1 MRNMRLWIGLGA
13 VVAVVVL
20 FFVFRP
26 GGDDNEVTTPPPTSP
41 GTIEPTATTG
51 ETETE
56 PQVTTVEQPEVARI
70 DVTVRDGRPAGG
82 IVRTEARKNQQVLLI
97 VRSDVSDEV
106 HVHGYDLESAVGPGS
121 PARIQFRADIAGVF
135 EVELHELEIQIA
147 ELTVSP

>member
-41 GTIEPTATTG
+41 GTIEPATTTG
-51 ETETE
+51 ETET
-56 PQVTTVEQPEVARI
+56 QVTTVEQPEVATI
-70 DVTVRDGRPAGG
+70 NVIVRDGRPAGG

-106 HVHGYDLESAVGPGS
+106 HVHGYDLTADVAPGE
-121 PARIQFRADIAGVF
+121 PVRMQFRATLTGRF
-135 EVELHELEIQIA
+135 EIELEDRAQQIA
-147 ELTVSP
+147 QLTVIP

>member
-1 MRNMRLWIGLGA
+1 MRLWIGLGA

-106 HVHGYDLESAVGPGS
+106 HVHGYDLMADVAPGE
-121 PARIQFRADIAGVF
+121 PVRMQFRATLTGRF
-135 EVELHELEIQIA
+135 EIELEDRAQQIA
-147 ELTVSP
+147 QLTVIP